1 MSKELKMEVFASKEP
16 VKSVKLHVYEFHTSE
31 LYENKYRLI
40 RSAVWKM
47 RNVNACGVFEDGSYI
62 YTTEKISEE
71 IPNATFR
78 LTYLGEQ
85 ELNVL
90 DHKKVYSELIKHWIT
105 QKLRTVKIQKNS
117 KEYYKYAC
125 RSNVTSRWIQTE
137 KGFQTF
143 YSGNRQISLERK
155 YNFTVKILDDG
166 KAYLKID
173 TSSVFSSNQT
183 VYDYITQGMNPIG
196 MEVKNEWGKNNQTGI
211 LTEICDYTVVDK
223 IDFADSLKAYYTDM
237 KKEGYRVENLPDQT
251 PVVRVELQV
260 GKIYPYYPQAL
271 KPVLTREKVGQIDAR
286 FSMAIEKYIKRDMI
300 TRIELDK
307 DFIRDIGSIAQLG
320 DLEFENDMCNV
331 KELGYLKGKV
341 ESPALTCGQGKRLRC
356 GEEFK
361 VFNYGFYQK
370 PDEKIKI
377 GYIYPK
383 NTVDLIKT
391 VVNGICEFAAYGK
404 YQGEKDAYII
414 PGLLDIQMKPMI
426 KEEYELGDITDYKRA
441 AQRLRK
447 VEGIDIVIG
456 IVPDGMDEDGPYN
469 PFKTIWAEAN
479 IPSQMISM
487 KTAQLFYRGKRE
499 GNKSKYYLHNIVL
512 GILGKT
518 GGIPWVIKEMPGN
531 VDCFVGLDVAT
542 LEKGIHYPACSV
554 VFDKSGRLLGFYKPK
569 SAQRGEKIETRILQD
584 IFDQVLLSYEDKFG
598 ERPKN
603 IMIHRDGFSN
613 ENDAWYEKYFGAKGI
628 AYTIVEVRK
637 NISSKLAIIE
647 DGVIKNPEMGY
658 CIYNKSDSHAK
669 ISLLQYGLIELNEQN
684 YYVVSEIGDRFI
696 ALFDDDNNLVA
707 DREEFLNVTFDMICI
722 WHQEGN
728 GFDIHPGKMI
738 IRLMLEP
745 ELHGYFT
752 DQDLACICNDTDNRL
767 DSQYE
772 EIKEKV
778 IAFRESG
785 VIYTR
790 EEKKKTY
797 TLLTGYANNW
807 NIFELDEKSTNEI
820 KIVHLCDDFRQL
832 AIKRL
837 SVMTEDKVPTDDELK
852 TLIRGT
858 DELSKSISDWEVK
871 YGIDGRVLV
880 THFTRVK
887 QVQDA
892 FRNRLMAYYGRCCMM
907 CGIRNKEMLKSKK
920 FST

>member
-16 VKSVKLHVYEFHTSE
+16 VKSVRLHVYEFHTSE

-40 RSAVWKM
+40 RSAAWKI

-71 IPNATFR
+71 IPNVNFR

-85 ELNVL
+85 ELGVL
-90 DHKKVYSELIKHWIT
+90 EHKKVYSELIKHWII

-137 KGFQTF
+137 QGFQTF

-166 KAYLKID
+166 RAYLKID
-173 TSSVFSSNQT
+173 TSSVFLSNQT

-251 PVVRVELQV
+251 PVVRVELQA

-307 DFIRDIGSIAQLG
+307 DFIRDIGSIARLG

-361 VFNYGFYQK
+361 VFNYGFYQR

-383 NTVDLIKT
+383 NTVDLIKA

-469 PFKTIWAEAN
+469 PFNA
-479 IPSQMISM
+479 SLCQ
-487 KTAQLFYRGKRE
+487 
-499 GNKSKYYLHNIVL
+499 
-512 GILGKT
+512 
-518 GGIPWVIKEMPGN
+518 
-531 VDCFVGLDVAT
+531 C
-542 LEKGIHYPACSV
+542 
-554 VFDKSGRLLGFYKPK
+554 
-569 SAQRGEKIETRILQD
+569 
-584 IFDQVLLSYEDKFG
+584 
-598 ERPKN
+598 
-603 IMIHRDGFSN
+603 
-613 ENDAWYEKYFGAKGI
+613 
-628 AYTIVEVRK
+628 
-637 NISSKLAIIE
+637 
-647 DGVIKNPEMGY
+647 IKNSR
-658 CIYNKSDSHAK
+658 K
-669 ISLLQYGLIELNEQN
+669 
-684 YYVVSEIGDRFI
+684 
-696 ALFDDDNNLVA
+696 
-707 DREEFLNVTFDMICI
+707 
-722 WHQEGN
+722 W
-728 GFDIHPGKMI
+728 
-738 IRLMLEP
+738 
-745 ELHGYFT
+745 
-752 DQDLACICNDTDNRL
+752 
-767 DSQYE
+767 
-772 EIKEKV
+772 
-778 IAFRESG
+778 
-785 VIYTR
+785 
-790 EEKKKTY
+790 
-797 TLLTGYANNW
+797 
-807 NIFELDEKSTNEI
+807 
-820 KIVHLCDDFRQL
+820 
-832 AIKRL
+832 
-837 SVMTEDKVPTDDELK
+837 
-852 TLIRGT
+852 
-858 DELSKSISDWEVK
+858 SI
-871 YGIDGRVLV
+871 
-880 THFTRVK
+880 
-887 QVQDA
+887 
-892 FRNRLMAYYGRCCMM
+892 
-907 CGIRNKEMLKSKK
+907 
-920 FST
+920 

>member
-16 VKSVKLHVYEFHTSE
+16 VKSVRLHVYEFHTSE

-40 RSAVWKM
+40 RSAAWKI

-71 IPNATFR
+71 IPNVNFR

-85 ELNVL
+85 ELGVL
-90 DHKKVYSELIKHWIT
+90 EHKKVYSELIKHWII

-137 KGFQTF
+137 QGFQTF

-166 KAYLKID
+166 RAYLKID
-173 TSSVFSSNQT
+173 TSSVFLSNQT

-251 PVVRVELQV
+251 PVVRVELQA

-286 FSMAIEKYIKRDMI
+286 FSMTIEKYIKRDMI

-383 NTVDLIKT
+383 NTVDLIKA

-414 PGLLDIQMKPMI
+414 PGLLD
-426 KEEYELGDITDYKRA
+426 G
-441 AQRLRK
+441 
-447 VEGIDIVIG
+447 
-456 IVPDGMDEDGPYN
+456 
-469 PFKTIWAEAN
+469 
-479 IPSQMISM
+479 
-487 KTAQLFYRGKRE
+487 
-499 GNKSKYYLHNIVL
+499 
-512 GILGKT
+512 
-518 GGIPWVIKEMPGN
+518 
-531 VDCFVGLDVAT
+531 
-542 LEKGIHYPACSV
+542 
-554 VFDKSGRLLGFYKPK
+554 
-569 SAQRGEKIETRILQD
+569 
-584 IFDQVLLSYEDKFG
+584 LLS
-598 ERPKN
+598 
-603 IMIHRDGFSN
+603 
-613 ENDAWYEKYFGAKGI
+613 
-628 AYTIVEVRK
+628 
-637 NISSKLAIIE
+637 
-647 DGVIKNPEMGY
+647 
-658 CIYNKSDSHAK
+658 C
-669 ISLLQYGLIELNEQN
+669 
-684 YYVVSEIGDRFI
+684 
-696 ALFDDDNNLVA
+696 
-707 DREEFLNVTFDMICI
+707 
-722 WHQEGN
+722 
-728 GFDIHPGKMI
+728 
-738 IRLMLEP
+738 
-745 ELHGYFT
+745 
-752 DQDLACICNDTDNRL
+752 
-767 DSQYE
+767 
-772 EIKEKV
+772 
-778 IAFRESG
+778 
-785 VIYTR
+785 
-790 EEKKKTY
+790 
-797 TLLTGYANNW
+797 
-807 NIFELDEKSTNEI
+807 
-820 KIVHLCDDFRQL
+820 
-832 AIKRL
+832 
-837 SVMTEDKVPTDDELK
+837 
-852 TLIRGT
+852 
-858 DELSKSISDWEVK
+858 
-871 YGIDGRVLV
+871 
-880 THFTRVK
+880 
-887 QVQDA
+887 
-892 FRNRLMAYYGRCCMM
+892 
-907 CGIRNKEMLKSKK
+907 
-920 FST
+920 